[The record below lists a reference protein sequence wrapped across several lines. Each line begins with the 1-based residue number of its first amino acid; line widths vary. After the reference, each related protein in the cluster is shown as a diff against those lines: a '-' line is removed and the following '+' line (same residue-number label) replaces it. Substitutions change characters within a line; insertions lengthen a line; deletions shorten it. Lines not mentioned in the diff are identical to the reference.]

1 LFYFLFCFF
10 RVTFASFAQRKLLC
24 TYPVILIIEEHNMDF
39 DFTEDHE
46 QLRDAVRRYIDKSYT
61 FDRRRAIV
69 KGGGFDRAAYTALA
83 ELGLTGLCISE
94 AQGGMGMGSIESMVV
109 MEELGRGIAL
119 EPLAQTLVCGVML
132 EAFASD
138 AIKAAWLPSMA
149 SGEKIVALAVQ
160 ERAARYSIA
169 KIEGK
174 AAVAGKEYTLNAI
187 KNIVV
192 AGDYADAYIV
202 SALLDGAP
210 ALFMVERSA
219 QGVSAQGHGCQDGS
233 RAATVSFVNAPAQL
247 ITKDG
252 AAALQL
258 AQDCGIANTCA
269 YAVGVMDKAIAVTAD
284 YMNTRKQ
291 FNVTLSTFQALRHR
305 IADVKMQL
313 ELARSM
319 SYFVNMKLGSPA
331 PERSR
336 AASQA
341 KVQLG
346 QSMRFVG
353 QQAVQLHGGIGV
365 TDEYIVSHYFKTLT
379 QLEMSCGDTLHHV
392 GEVSSRMQETA
403 GVFA

>member
-1 LFYFLFCFF
+1 LY
-10 RVTFASFAQRKLLC
+10 SIK
-24 TYPVILIIEEHNMDF
+24 EMHMDF

-46 QLRDAVRRYIDKSYT
+46 QLRDAVRKYIDKSYT

-69 KGGGFDRAAYTALA
+69 DAGGFDRSAYTALA

-94 AQGGMGMGSIESMVV
+94 ANGGMGMGPVESMIV

-119 EPLAQTLVCGVML
+119 EPLAQTLVCGVL
-132 EAFASD
+132 LQSYAPD
-138 AIKAAWLPSMA
+138 AIKAAWLPQIA
-149 SGEKIVALAVQ
+149 SGEKIVALATQ
-160 ERAARYSIA
+160 ERTARYSMQ

-174 AAVAGKEYTLNAI
+174 VVLAGKEYALSAI
-187 KNIVV
+187 KNIVI
-192 AGDYADAYIV
+192 AGDHANAYIV

-210 ALFMVERSA
+210 ALFLVESSA
-219 QGVSAQGHGCQDGS
+219 VGVSTQGHSLQDGS
-233 RAATVSFVNAPAQL
+233 RAATVSFVNTPAQL
-247 ITKDG
+247 ITRDG
-252 AAALQL
+252 ASALQL

-269 YAVGVMDKAIAVTAD
+269 YAVGVMDKTVAVTAE

-291 FNVTLSTFQALRHR
+291 FNTTLSTFQALRHR

-379 QLEMSCGDTLHHV
+379 QLEMSCGDTLHHL